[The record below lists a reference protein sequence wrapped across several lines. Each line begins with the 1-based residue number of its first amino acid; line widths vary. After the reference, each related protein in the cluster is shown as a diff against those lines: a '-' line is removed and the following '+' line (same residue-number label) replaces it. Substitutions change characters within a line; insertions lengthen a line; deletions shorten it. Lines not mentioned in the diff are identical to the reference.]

1 MQTIQQRNERDPS
14 EDEMSSLTTINQTR
28 ELASRANDGL
38 TVTLFWVQGTSR
50 LAVSVSDKKTGDRFV
65 LRAESSNALE
75 VFYHPFAHAARRGI
89 EYQTGGR
96 DPERGEAAYA

>member
-1 MQTIQQRNERDPS
+1 MT
-14 EDEMSSLTTINQTR
+14 SLTTINETR

-38 TVTLFWVQGTSR
+38 AVTLFWVRGRSR

-65 LRAESSNALE
+65 LHAEGSNALD

-89 EYQTGGR
+89 EYRTGLR
-96 DPERGEAAYA
+96 TTKREEAACA